1 MARSKAKSRRDTPP
15 HVAILVDT
23 ATGWGRRLIG
33 GILGYVRQHDPWY
46 LWVEAKGRKEMLRLP
61 DGWSGQGI
69 IARVSTP
76 EMARHLKSFKIPVIN
91 ISSIK
96 LRETRF
102 PTVATD
108 LRECG
113 RLACEYFLNRGF
125 KHFAYCGP
133 FRLSYIHEHS
143 RSFADYLEEAGY
155 TCSIF
160 RPRTAQRIQ
169 GGWGDSS
176 EELIDWLSTLP
187 KPVAVLTWETQY
199 GRQVLDA
206 CRLIGLDVPGDVAV
220 LGGDDDDLLCQ
231 VAFPP
236 LSGIATPAEAIGY
249 EAARML
255 DARVRGS
262 RKIEQMLLKPSVVIT
277 RQSTDTLA
285 IEDEELKLAIRFM
298 REHVHEPIQIPDI
311 LRHVPISRSV
321 LERRFQSLL
330 GRSPA
335 AEIRRLHLERARQL
349 LVETDLSIEVVA
361 KRSGFTSPEYFTSVF
376 RPEYGQTPLQYRKHN
391 RGH

>member
-1 MARSKAKSRRDTPP
+1 MARKKDRKIKSGTP
-15 HVAILVDT
+15 HVAIQVDT

-33 GILGYVRQHDPWY
+33 GILSYVRQHEPWY
-46 LWVEAKGRKEMLRLP
+46 LWVEAKGRSENLHLP
-61 DGWSGQGI
+61 KGWNGQGI

-76 EMARHLKSFKIPVIN
+76 EFARHLKSFKIPVIN

-96 LRETRF
+96 LREARF

-108 LRECG
+108 LNECG
-113 RLACEYFLNRGF
+113 KLAAEYFLNRGF
-125 KHFAYCGP
+125 RHFAYSGP
-133 FRLSYIHEHS
+133 FRFSYIQEHS
-143 RSFADYLEEAGY
+143 SSFAQHLKNAGY
-155 TCSIF
+155 ECNVF
-160 RPRTAQRIQ
+160 RPKTAQRIQ

-176 EELIDWLSTLP
+176 EELTNWLTSLP

-199 GRQVLDA
+199 GRQILDA

-231 VAFPP
+231 IAFPP

-249 EAARML
+249 EAAKML
-255 DARVRGS
+255 DACFKGS
-262 RKIEQMLLKPSVVIT
+262 RSTQKLFMKPSVVIT

-285 IEDEELKLAIRFM
+285 IEDEDIKMAIRYM
-298 REHVHEPIQIPDI
+298 REHVHEPIQIPDV
-311 LRHVPISRSV
+311 LRSVPISRSV

-349 LVETDLSIEVVA
+349 LVETDLSIDKVSQ
-361 KRSGFTSPEYFTSVF
+361 RSGFTSPEYFTSVF

-391 RGH
+391 RGR